1 MIRTSQTA
9 DLFADTSHAAPKQA
23 SKEVN
28 ELHIPLVAMLR
39 HALKPDV
46 LMRHY
51 ASSYSEEGAR
61 LKAMGK
67 LAGSPDLEF
76 LWRDPNG
83 ELRILFLEL
92 KRPGAKLSESQLAFM
107 ERVKRLGPYC
117 VATTIDEA
125 FAALRT
131 CGLVAPRSHKMEAA

>member
-1 MIRTSQTA
+1 MSTT
-9 DLFADTSHAAPKQA
+9 DTINATTPKRARPEINQ
-23 SKEVN
+23 
-28 ELHIPLVAMLR
+28 LHIPLVAKLR
-39 HALKPDV
+39 RALKPGV

-76 LWRDPNG
+76 LWRDAEG
-83 ELRILFLEL
+83 KLCILFLEL
-92 KRPGAKLSESQLAFM
+92 KQPGGRLSASQIAFK
-107 ERVKRLGPYC
+107 ERVQQLGPYH

-125 FAALRT
+125 FVILRA
-131 CGLVAPRSHKMEAA
+131 CGVVAPRHKLEAA